1 MTIDATVAG
10 LACWSQVLA
19 RRQSYQITRRWQRV
33 TPLALR
39 VNNAER
45 WPGSPTAAHV
55 REHRELAPTFPWNV
69 GNHRA
74 FVSSCREIRHGPP
87 ASGRSLVEFRR
98 ACSSSHIPPIRRNER
113 YEATLDLS
121 GVERRRECQIL
132 DYLGLL

>member
-19 RRQSYQITRRWQRV
+19 RRQSYQITRRWPRV

-74 FVSSCREIRHGPP
+74 SVSSCREIRHGPP
-87 ASGRSLVEFRR
+87 AAAYRLSNFVVHAAAVTSRRSD
-98 ACSSSHIPPIRRNER
+98 
-113 YEATLDLS
+113 ATNDTEQRS
-121 GVERRRECQIL
+121 TCQV
-132 DYLGLL
+132 